1 MCNNFRKQLGKRIR
15 EIRREKG
22 LTQENVY
29 LESGIS
35 RSHIAMIEAG
45 KRDIT
50 ISALFKI
57 SRALGADLKEIFS
70 CADIEKYQFDPEE
83 LYK

>member
-1 MCNNFRKQLGKRIR
+1 MCNNFRKDLGKNIKKIR
-15 EIRREKG
+15 LAKK
-22 LTQENVY
+22 LTQETIY

-35 RSHIAMIEAG
+35 RSHIAMIESG

-50 ISALFKI
+50 VSALFKI
-57 SRALGADLKEIFS
+57 SRALGISMSEIFKFD
-70 CADIEKYQFDPEE
+70 DINKYKFDVEE

>member
-70 CADIEKYQFDPEE
+70 FDDIEKYQFDPEE